1 VEATPYRLP
10 WLRPQPVPVASAT
23 VVLRNFERRLERI
36 VEGAFARAFKSGLRP
51 IEIGRKLTREM
62 DDTRSIG
69 VRGGT
74 VVANHFTVHLSKQ
87 DADEFAQ
94 VTDTMQRE
102 LADLARDHA
111 REEGYTFMG
120 PVEVDFVVDRDMRV
134 GAFAIEARLREGD
147 GGAGAG
153 SLVLPSGDRFV
164 LGETIVSI
172 GRLPE
177 STLVLEDPNVSRQHA
192 EIRPSGNGFV
202 LADLGSTNGS
212 KVNGI
217 KVSERVLQDGDEL
230 TFGATTF
237 RFEAS

>member
-1 VEATPYRLP
+1 M
-10 WLRPQPVPVASAT
+10 
-23 VVLRNFERRLERI
+23 VLRNFERRLERI
-36 VEGAFARAFKSGLRP
+36 VEGAFSRAFKSGLRP
-51 IEIGRKLTREM
+51 VEIGRRVTREM
-62 DDTRSIG
+62 DDSRSVG

-74 VVANHFTVHLSKQ
+74 VVANHFTVHLSQQ

-120 PVEVDFVVDRDMRV
+120 PVEILFHVDPGMRI
-134 GAFAIEARLREGD
+134 GAFSVEARLRQGD

-153 SLVLPSGDRFV
+153 AIVLPSGERFV
-164 LGETIVSI
+164 LGDTIVTI

-177 STLVLEDPNVSRQHA
+177 SILVLEDPNVSRQHA

-217 KVSERVLQDGDEL
+217 KVSERVLEDGDEL
-230 TFGATTF
+230 TFGSTSF
-237 RFEAS
+237 RFEAG

>member
-1 VEATPYRLP
+1 M
-10 WLRPQPVPVASAT
+10 
-23 VVLRNFERRLERI
+23 VLRNFERRLERI
-36 VEGAFARAFKSGLRP
+36 VEGAFSRAFKSGLRP
-51 IEIGRKLTREM
+51 IEIGRRLTREM
-62 DDTRSIG
+62 DDSRSIG

-74 VVANHFTVHLSKQ
+74 VVANHFTVRLSRQ
-87 DADEFAQ
+87 DADEFAL

-120 PVEVDFVVDRDMRV
+120 PVEVDFVVDPSMRI
-134 GAFAIEARLREGD
+134 GAFSVEARLRQGV

-153 SLVLPSGDRFV
+153 SLVLPSGERFV
-164 LGETIVSI
+164 LGDTVVSI

-202 LADLGSTNGS
+202 LTDLGSTNGS
-212 KVNGI
+212 KVNGM

-230 TFGATTF
+230 TFGSTTF

>member
-1 VEATPYRLP
+1 M
-10 WLRPQPVPVASAT
+10 
-23 VVLRNFERRLERI
+23 VLRNFERRLERI

-51 IEIGRKLTREM
+51 IEIGRRLTREL
-62 DDTRSIG
+62 DDSRSIG

-74 VVANHFTVHLSKQ
+74 VVANHFTVHLSQQ

-102 LADLARDHA
+102 LADLAREHA

-120 PVEVDFVVDRDMRV
+120 PVEVDFHVDPGMRV
-134 GAFAIEARLREGD
+134 GAFSVEARLREGE
-147 GGAGAG
+147 GGVAAG
-153 SLVLPSGDRFV
+153 SLVLPSGERFV
-164 LGETIVSI
+164 LGDTVVSI

-230 TFGATTF
+230 TFGSTSF

>member
-1 VEATPYRLP
+1 
-10 WLRPQPVPVASAT
+10 VPVASGP

-51 IEIGRKLTREM
+51 VEIGRRLTREM
-62 DDTRSIG
+62 DDSRSVG

-74 VVANHFTVHLSKQ
+74 VVANHFTVNLSKQ

-102 LADLARDHA
+102 LADLCREHA

-120 PVEVDFVVDRDMRV
+120 PVEVELVVDQGMRV
-134 GAFAIEARLREGD
+134 GAFSIEARLRGGD

-153 SLVLPSGDRFV
+153 SLVLPSGERV
-164 LGETIVSI
+164 LLGESVVTI

-177 STLVLEDPNVSRQHA
+177 SIIVLEDPNVSRQHA

-212 KVNGI
+212 KVNGM
-217 KVSERVLQDGDEL
+217 KVSERVLQDGDEI
-230 TFGATTF
+230 TFGSTSF

>member
-1 VEATPYRLP
+1 M
-10 WLRPQPVPVASAT
+10 
-23 VVLRNFERRLERI
+23 VLRNFERRLERI
-36 VEGAFARAFKSGLRP
+36 VEGAFSRAFKSGLRP
-51 IEIGRKLTREM
+51 VEIGRRVTREM
-62 DDTRSIG
+62 DDSRSVG

-74 VVANHFTVHLSKQ
+74 VVANHFTVNLSQQ

-120 PVEVDFVVDRDMRV
+120 PVEIVFHVDRSMRI
-134 GAFAIEARLREGD
+134 GAFSVEARLSEGD

-153 SLVLPSGDRFV
+153 AIVLPSGDRFV
-164 LGETIVSI
+164 LGDATVTI

-177 STLVLEDPNVSRQHA
+177 SVLVLEDPNVSRQHA
-192 EIRPSGNGFV
+192 EIRPSGTGFV
-202 LADLGSTNGS
+202 LVDLGSTNGS

-217 KVSERVLQDGDEL
+217 KVSERVLEDGDEL
-230 TFGATTF
+230 TFGSTSF

>member
-1 VEATPYRLP
+1 M
-10 WLRPQPVPVASAT
+10 QVASRPM
-23 VVLRNFERRLERI
+23 VLRNFERRLERI
-36 VEGAFARAFKSGLRP
+36 VEGVFSRAFKSGLRP
-51 IEIGRKLTREM
+51 IEIGRRVTREM
-62 DDTRSIG
+62 DDTRSVG

-74 VVANHFTVHLSKQ
+74 VVANHFTVNLSQQ
-87 DADEFAQ
+87 DADEFAE

-102 LADLARDHA
+102 LADLAREHA

-120 PVEVDFVVDRDMRV
+120 PVEILFHVDPKMRI
-134 GAFAIEARLREGD
+134 GAFSVEARLREGD

-153 SLVLPSGDRFV
+153 SIVLPSGERFV
-164 LGETIVSI
+164 LGDTIVTI

-177 STLVLEDPNVSRQHA
+177 SVLVLEDPNVSRQHA

-230 TFGATTF
+230 TFGSTSF